1 MNGRPSREMK
11 GLGGREEKRDG
22 AGGGGGRSGYWRIS
36 RRVRETR
43 PAGAFLPICG
53 SALQHAREGRGGGH

>member
-11 GLGGREEKRDG
+11 GLGGGEEKRDG
-22 AGGGGGRSGYWRIS
+22 AGGGGGEFWRIS
-36 RRVRETR
+36 RRGRETR

-53 SALQHAREGRGGGH
+53 SALQHARKGRGGGH